1 MEMTPEQRQAG
12 QVHNARVSMVPRL
25 TVYAFPSRWQD
36 FDPNCIRLVTR
47 AGDRVT
53 AVACLIGFIKRFCGA
68 QYYKVLEGSDEGGL
82 WLEPV
87 KIDRMVLSHQPWM
100 RITGPEPPA
109 TMDDVYV
116 LFGALLCNLHSEAGT
131 IFNRDWFQN
140 RVNDLVQLFPGVSVR
155 QAVPLYS
162 ESQADAL
169 SAFGK
174 QWPFTTTEI
183 LCIIIEGRFQVGTN
197 EASPRI
203 CVRTVENRRHCP
215 GSTSQRDLILV
226 EFNLLRIQCSRLQV
240 TAPVAPA
247 VLQPLQATTYQVPAA
262 QGALQCRDYTQ

>member
-1 MEMTPEQRQAG
+1 MDMTPERRQAE
-12 QVHNARVSMVPRL
+12 QVHNARVSTVPSL
-25 TVYAFPSRWQD
+25 TVYTFPSRWQD

-68 QYYKVLEGSDEGGL
+68 QYYKVLEGSDEDGL

-87 KIDRMVLSHQPWM
+87 KIDRRVLSQQPWIRM
-100 RITGPEPPA
+100 TGPEPPA

-116 LFGALLCNLHSEAGT
+116 LFGVLLCNLHSEAGT
-131 IFNRDWFQN
+131 IFNRDWFQS
-140 RVNDLVQLFPGVSVR
+140 RVNDLVQLFPGVSVLP
-155 QAVPLYS
+155 AVPPYS
-162 ESQADAL
+162 VSQADAL

-183 LCIIIEGRFQVGTN
+183 LCTIIEGRFQVGTN

-203 CVRTVENRRHCP
+203 CVRTVENRRDCS
-215 GSTSQRDLILV
+215 GSTSKRSLILV
-226 EFNLLRIQCSRLQV
+226 EYNLLRIRCNCLQV
-240 TAPVAPA
+240 TAPMVPA
-247 VLQPLQATTYQVPAA
+247 VLQTLQAATNQVPAA
-262 QGALQCRDYTQ
+262 QGALQCKDYTK

>member
-1 MEMTPEQRQAG
+1 MDMTPERRQAG
-12 QVHNARVSMVPRL
+12 QVHNARVSTVPSL

-68 QYYKVLEGSDEGGL
+68 QYYKVLEGSDEDGL
-82 WLEPV
+82 WLEQV
-87 KIDRMVLSHQPWM
+87 KIDRTVLSQQPWIRM
-100 RITGPEPPA
+100 TDPEPTS

-116 LFGALLCNLHSEAGT
+116 LFGVLLCNLHSEAGT

-140 RVNDLVQLFPGVSVR
+140 RVNDLVLLFPGVSVPP
-155 QAVPLYS
+155 AVPLYS

-169 SAFGK
+169 SSFGK

-183 LCIIIEGRFQVGTN
+183 LCTIIEGRFQVG
-197 EASPRI
+197 SI
-203 CVRTVENRRHCP
+203 
-215 GSTSQRDLILV
+215 
-226 EFNLLRIQCSRLQV
+226 
-240 TAPVAPA
+240 
-247 VLQPLQATTYQVPAA
+247 
-262 QGALQCRDYTQ
+262 

>member
-1 MEMTPEQRQAG
+1 MFRKSMDMTPERRQAG
-12 QVHNARVSMVPRL
+12 QVHNAWVSTVPSL

-53 AVACLIGFIKRFCGA
+53 AVACLIGFIKRFCGV
-68 QYYKVLEGSDEGGL
+68 QYYKVLEGSDEDGL

-87 KIDRMVLSHQPWM
+87 KIDRMVLSQQPWIRM
-100 RITGPEPPA
+100 TEPEPTS

-116 LFGALLCNLHSEAGT
+116 LFGVLLCNLHSEAGT

-140 RVNDLVQLFPGVSVR
+140 RVSDLVQLFPGVSVPP
-155 QAVPLYS
+155 AVPLYS

-174 QWPFTTTEI
+174 QWPSTTTEI
-183 LCIIIEGRFQVGTN
+183 LCTIIEGRFQG
-197 EASPRI
+197 PMK
-203 CVRTVENRRHCP
+203 
-215 GSTSQRDLILV
+215 
-226 EFNLLRIQCSRLQV
+226 RLQEYV
-240 TAPVAPA
+240 CAQWRIAEIVREVQVSVA
-247 VLQPLQATTYQVPAA
+247 
-262 QGALQCRDYTQ
+262 